1 MKTLVTTI
9 CALLVSLSIYSQA
22 NYEKGMQQAFDLWGA
37 QKNND
42 ASNLFER
49 IAKAEK
55 ENWLPYYYVALVN
68 TTGTFLQKDRSNV
81 PAKLEKAQEYANL
94 AGTFSESNVEV
105 LVLQALIHTAEML
118 QDGSK
123 AQTLAPKI
131 EGIYQKALEI
141 APKNPRVVANFADWK
156 VGSARYFKQD
166 ITPYCDALKK
176 ALLLFKSDKPSEPF
190 GPTWGKERTQQ
201 LIKECEQS

>member
-9 CALLVSLSIYSQA
+9 CALLISVSFYAQS
-22 NYEKGMQQAFDLWGA
+22 NYEKGMQHAFELWGA
-37 QKNND
+37 QKNSD

-68 TTGTFLQKDRSNV
+68 TTGTFLQKDRSKV
-81 PAKLEKAQEYANL
+81 PAQLEKAQEFINL
-94 AGTFSESNVEV
+94 AGTFTENNVEIMV
-105 LVLQALIHTAEML
+105 VQALIHTAEML

-123 AQTLAPKI
+123 APTLAPKI

-156 VGSARYFKQD
+156 IGSARYFKQD
-166 ITPYCDALKK
+166 VTPYCGALKK
-176 ALLLFKSDKPSEPF
+176 ALLLFENDKPLEPF
-190 GPTWGKERTQQ
+190 GPTWGKERTLQ